1 LDEHLALVVSRR
13 VSLESARSRG
23 CRHNTGNKAAGAHAC
38 PLCMGYN
45 TLRLATQAVQ
55 DEGREDPM
63 GWPERELIEEGV
75 LSMLRVNMGLKE
87 GERLLV
93 LADPPSLIHWQ
104 EKAPLTLK
112 GQLERSM
119 LAKMVAEIAEEN
131 FPDCEVEFYAYPS
144 VGQHGSEPGEIE
156 AAKMLQAD
164 VLIAMVNYSLSHTNA
179 RAGATKAGTRIAS
192 MPGFEARMFHPGG
205 PMSVDYQQVAED
217 TEKLARMVTAAE
229 RATVR
234 SPSGTDINFSLAGR
248 EGGVDTGLCSEK
260 GAWSN
265 LPAGETYAA
274 PVEGTAEGVI
284 VVPAGWYPDLGA
296 DMVLHFEEGLV
307 VRLEGGGKVGDE
319 FRGLLQLGSEE
330 EVHKLRRN
338 LAELGIGTNPNAK
351 QPDNVLEAEKIKAT
365 VHLAIGDSSHMGGTV
380 VADLHEDFVIP
391 EPDLLLD
398 GRLVIEGGVWRV

>member
-1 LDEHLALVVSRR
+1 
-13 VSLESARSRG
+13 
-23 CRHNTGNKAAGAHAC
+23 
-38 PLCMGYN
+38 
-45 TLRLATQAVQ
+45 
-55 DEGREDPM
+55 M

-93 LADPPSLIHWQ
+93 VADPPTLAHWQ
-104 EKAPLTLK
+104 DKDPSALK
-112 GQLERSM
+112 VQLERSM
-119 LAKMVAEIAEEN
+119 LAKLVAEIAEGA
-131 FPDCEVEFYAYPS
+131 FPDSVVEFYAYPS
-144 VGQHGSEPGEIE
+144 VGQHGREPGEIV
-156 AAKMLQAD
+156 AAKMLEAD
-164 VLIAMVNYSLSHTNA
+164 VLIAIVNYSLSHTNA

-192 MPGFEARMFHPGG
+192 MPGFEDRMFHPGG
-205 PMSVDYQQVAED
+205 PMSVDYQEVAAD
-217 TEKLARMVTAAE
+217 TRKLAQLVTAAE
-229 RATVR
+229 TATVR
-234 SPSGTDINFSLAGR
+234 SPGGTDITFSLAGR

-260 GAWSN
+260 AAWSN

-284 VVPAGWYPDLGA
+284 VVPAGWYPELIE
-296 DMVLHFEEGLV
+296 DMTLRFEEGLV
-307 VRLEGGGKVGDE
+307 VRLECGGKVGDK
-319 FRGLLQLGSEE
+319 FRELLQLGSEE

-351 QPDNVLEAEKIKAT
+351 QPDNVLEAEKIKGT

-398 GRLVIEGGVWRV
+398 GRLVIEGGEWRI